1 MFVGSLF
8 FNFIFYKYEKH
19 CNLTAYKTSPM
30 EKKLVE
36 EMQNMSSKLMKSYET
51 FSAINEVDIAT
62 SPKTAVYNEDK
73 LTLYKYDRTSEPTYK
88 TPVLIVYALVNT
100 YKMLDIQPDRS
111 YIRNLLEAGLDVY
124 LIDWGNPTK
133 IDKYLSIDDYV
144 NGYINNC
151 VDFIRKKNR
160 VEKINILSICQGGT
174 LSVIY
179 SALYPNKVKNLVT
192 HVTPIDFSTNDGLL
206 FRWSKDMDF
215 DKIVEGFGGLIP
227 GDFLNQGFDML
238 KPMMKLQ
245 KQQTL
250 TNSLDDKDKLMN
262 FLRMEKWISESPDQ
276 AGECFKEFMKGF
288 YQENKLVKGELEIGG
303 KKVNLKNLTSNLL
316 NIYAT
321 EDHLV
326 PPAATI
332 PLNDLV
338 GSKDKELYS
347 FKGGHIGGF
356 VGSKSQKELAPA
368 VTSWLKKRD

>member
-1 MFVGSLF
+1 
-8 FNFIFYKYEKH
+8 
-19 CNLTAYKTSPM
+19 M

-51 FSAINEVDIAT
+51 FSAIKDVDIAT

-73 LTLYKYDRTSEPTYK
+73 LTLYRYDRTSEPTYK

-111 YIRNLLEAGLDVY
+111 YIRNLLDAGLDVY

-133 IDKYLSIDDYV
+133 VDKYLSIDDYV
-144 NGYINNC
+144 NTYINNC

-179 SALYPNKVKNLVT
+179 SSLYPNKVKNLVT

-276 AGECFKEFMKGF
+276 AGECFKEFMKSL
-288 YQENKLVKGELEIGG
+288 YQENKLIKGELEVGG

-332 PLNDLV
+332 PLNDYV

-347 FKGGHIGGF
+347 FKGGHIGVF

>member
-1 MFVGSLF
+1 MET
-8 FNFIFYKYEKH
+8 NFIKD
-19 CNLTAYKTSPM
+19 
-30 EKKLVE
+30 
-36 EMQNMSSKLMKSYET
+36 MSDLSQKVLKSYET
-51 FSAINEVDIAT
+51 LKDIKEIEIAT
-62 SPKTAVYNEDK
+62 TPKTAVYNEDK
-73 LTLYKYDRTSEPTYK
+73 LTLYRYNRDTDATFK

-111 YIRNLLEAGLDVY
+111 YIKNLLAAGLDVY
-124 LIDWGNPTK
+124 LIDWGYPTK
-133 IDKYLSIDDYV
+133 GDRFLSIDDYV

-179 SALYPNKVKNLVT
+179 SSLFPNKIKNLVT
-192 HVTPIDFSTNDGLL
+192 HVTPVDFSTNDGLL
-206 FRWSKDMDF
+206 FKWSRDMDF
-215 DKIVEGFGGLIP
+215 DKLVEGNNGMIP

-238 KPMMKLQ
+238 KPMMKVQ
-245 KQQTL
+245 KQQALANT
-250 TNSLDDKDKLMN
+250 LDDKDKLMN

-276 AGECFKEFMKGF
+276 AGECFRQFMKEL
-288 YQENKLVKGELEIGG
+288 YQQNKLVKGELEVGG
-303 KKVNLKNLTSNLL
+303 KKVNLKNLTSPLL

-332 PLNDLV
+332 PLNDYV
-338 GSKDKELYS
+338 GSKDKELYN
-347 FKGGHIGGF
+347 FKGGHIGVF

-368 VTSWLKKRD
+368 VTSWLKKRDS

>member
-1 MFVGSLF
+1 
-8 FNFIFYKYEKH
+8 
-19 CNLTAYKTSPM
+19 
-30 EKKLVE
+30 
-36 EMQNMSSKLMKSYET
+36 
-51 FSAINEVDIAT
+51 
-62 SPKTAVYNEDK
+62 
-73 LTLYKYDRTSEPTYK
+73 
-88 TPVLIVYALVNT
+88 
-100 YKMLDIQPDRS
+100 LDS
-111 YIRNLLEAGLDVY
+111 GLDVY
-124 LIDWGNPTK
+124 LIDWGYPTQG
-133 IDKYLSIDDYV
+133 DRFLSMDDYV

-160 VEKINILSICQGGT
+160 IEKINILSICQGGT

-179 SALYPNKVKNLVT
+179 SSLFPNKVKNLVT

-206 FRWSKDMDF
+206 FRWSREMDF
-215 DKIVEGFGGLIP
+215 DKLVEGNHGLIP

-238 KPMMKLQ
+238 KPMMKVQ

-250 TNSLDDKDKLMN
+250 SNSLEDKDKLMN

-276 AGECFKEFMKGF
+276 AGECFRQFMKEL
-288 YQENKLVKGELEIGG
+288 YQQNKLIKAELEVGG
-303 KKVNLKNLTSNLL
+303 KKVNLKNLTSPLL

-332 PLNDLV
+332 PLNDHV

-347 FKGGHIGGF
+347 FKGGHIGVF

-368 VTSWLKKRD
+368 VTAWLKKRDS

>member
-1 MFVGSLF
+1 
-8 FNFIFYKYEKH
+8 
-19 CNLTAYKTSPM
+19 M
-30 EKKLVE
+30 ENKLVE
-36 EMQNMSSKLMKSYET
+36 EMHNMSSKLLKSYET
-51 FSAINEVDIAT
+51 FNNIEEVDIAT

-73 LTLYKYDRTSEPTYK
+73 LTLYKYDRETEATYK

-111 YIRNLLEAGLDVY
+111 YIRNLLAAGLDVY
-124 LIDWGNPTK
+124 LIDWGNPSK
-133 IDKYLSIDDYV
+133 VDKYLSIDDYV

-215 DKIVEGFGGLIP
+215 DKITEGFDGLIP

-262 FLRMEKWISESPDQ
+262 FLRMENGLAKVPT
-276 AGECFKEFMKGF
+276 
-288 YQENKLVKGELEIGG
+288 KLV
-303 KKVNLKNLTSNLL
+303 NALKNL
-316 NIYAT
+316 
-321 EDHLV
+321 
-326 PPAATI
+326 
-332 PLNDLV
+332 
-338 GSKDKELYS
+338 
-347 FKGGHIGGF
+347 
-356 VGSKSQKELAPA
+356 
-368 VTSWLKKRD
+368 

>member
-1 MFVGSLF
+1 
-8 FNFIFYKYEKH
+8 
-19 CNLTAYKTSPM
+19 M
-30 EKKLVE
+30 ENKLVE
-36 EMQNMSSKLMKSYET
+36 EMNNMSSKLLKSYET
-51 FSAINEVDIAT
+51 LNHIEEVEIAT

-73 LTLYKYDRTSEPTYK
+73 LVLYKYDRETPPTYK

-111 YIRNLLEAGLDVY
+111 YIQNLLNAGLDVY

-133 IDKYLSIDDYV
+133 VDKYLSIDDYV

-151 VDFIRKKNR
+151 VDYIRKKNR

-179 SALYPNKVKNLVT
+179 SSLYPNKVKNLVT
-192 HVTPIDFSTNDGLL
+192 HVTPIDFSTDDGLL
-206 FRWSKDMDF
+206 FRWSRDMDF
-215 DKIVEGFGGLIP
+215 DKIVAGFNGLIP
-227 GDFLNQGFDML
+227 GEFLNQGFDML
-238 KPMMKLQ
+238 KPMAKLQ
-245 KQQTL
+245 KQQIL
-250 TNSLDDKDKLMN
+250 SNSLEDKDKLMN

-276 AGECFKEFMKGF
+276 AGECFKEFMKDL
-288 YQENKLVKGELEIGG
+288 YQGNKLIKGELEVGG

-332 PLNDLV
+332 PLNDYV

-347 FKGGHIGGF
+347 FKGGHIGVF
-356 VGSKSQKELAPA
+356 VGGKSQKELAPA
-368 VTSWLKKRD
+368 VTQWLKKRD